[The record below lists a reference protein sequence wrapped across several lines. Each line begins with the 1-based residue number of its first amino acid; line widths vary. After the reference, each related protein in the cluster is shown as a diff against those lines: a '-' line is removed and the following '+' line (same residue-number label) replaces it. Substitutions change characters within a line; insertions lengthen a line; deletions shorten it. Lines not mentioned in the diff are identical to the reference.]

1 MIASSTNKAW
11 NPPSQDANQ
20 RARLRRITSLHASL
34 LATLVLAVAIP
45 AQLLVIGRWI
55 DALTGRAEEPE
66 H

>member
-34 LATLVLAVAIP
+34 LATLVLGCFMALPQAQAAV
-45 AQLLVIGRWI
+45 
-55 DALTGRAEEPE
+55 
-66 H
+66 